1 MEDELVLLT
10 SYFNLVGG
18 RRQDTADT
26 FRVDTDLPSASS
38 PDGTAA
44 LYILTE
50 SSTGGHMGPRARRL
64 VADTIA
70 WEYSS
75 HPDDQPVARLKAAL
89 RAAHDQLTQEFDGHV
104 AVGASVIAVERDV
117 VYLAQ
122 VAPAQVYVMHEN
134 SLHSLPAT
142 ADGSSPFARSLGSRA
157 GPSVSVFRDQ
167 VQADD
172 VVALCSTWFDRTAD
186 ASDVREA
193 FAGGTADDIAESL
206 LEIAKAHDVLDATA
220 IVIEATSA
228 DAIDKRVGEED
239 QPGGFMEQ
247 IDVAVQALAGVGK
260 MLLSELRPA
269 PVTDTGPSN
278 GHTEPAHTEPPE
290 PTEGTA
296 DHSITSEQPLV
307 APRPETSA
315 DFETGEHPIV
325 TPNVSNTLESPA
337 VEFDDSWAGDLSV
350 PTSDETPIE
359 TRSEPSFSDQ
369 MTEEIPAVATPP
381 PPPQKRQPP
390 REPPPEAMSEL
401 DQVNSRLGSTQDM
414 SDVIPPVQAFEEA
427 ASTEPQR
434 IYATNNKD
442 IEAVNRRPRRF
453 GGLDSAPVIR
463 PGPDVDLRKPVSRST
478 PPSLIWGGMA
488 VFLALAVAAVAV
500 FFLNRHTTHTNP
512 YPAAVTADLRHA
524 QAAKSPG
531 QQDNYLSQAS
541 RDITLADQN
550 GSTAAQVAAMRAR
563 LQQTGDSL
571 HHITRVSSPVLIT
584 DFSKF
589 PSATPSQIVSV
600 PGTVYVLDTGRKS
613 VFSVPAHAGQNPTQV
628 SVAGDRFSGFTL
640 GNPQLLAATGTSL
653 YVLDNNNVLFHDAAG
668 VKTATSLTTTA
679 QTTTPSYAS
688 MFATPTGSVFL
699 LDTAGDQIWRF
710 PGGAPPPATYWD
722 SNPPTLKD
730 AVSIA
735 FDSSYV
741 YILKSTGQVLKYDLA
756 NVPQPHQFSINLKTA
771 LKHPVTL
778 YTDAAQKYVWIAD
791 PANRR
796 IVQFGKDGTY
806 LRTYLS
812 AGSMDF
818 SRIHGMTVGPAGN
831 TIYVMAGSKLYDF
844 PVVP

>member
-75 HPDDQPVARLKAAL
+75 HPDDQPVSRLKAAL
-89 RAAHDQLTQEFDGHV
+89 RAAHDQLAREFDGHV

-122 VAPAQVYVMHEN
+122 VAPAQVYVMHDN

-142 ADGSSPFARSLGSRA
+142 ADGSAPFARSLGSRT
-157 GPSVSVFRDQ
+157 GPTISVFRDQ
-167 VQADD
+167 VEAGD

-186 ASDVREA
+186 ATDVRET
-193 FAGGTADDIAESL
+193 FAGSTSDDIAEAL

-220 IVIEATSA
+220 IVIEAASA
-228 DAIDKRVGEED
+228 DELNRREQHED
-239 QPGGFMEQ
+239 SPGGLMDQ
-247 IDVAVQALAGVGK
+247 IDVAVQALADVGK

-269 PVTDTGPSN
+269 PVDTQSPTN
-278 GHTEPAHTEPPE
+278 GSDGAGKPEMPQPAA
-290 PTEGTA
+290 GSGA
-296 DHSITSEQPLV
+296 HSITSEQPLV
-307 APRPETSA
+307 EPRPDTSA

-325 TPNVSNTLESPA
+325 TPDLTHTAEAPA
-337 VEFDDSWAGDLSV
+337 VDADQLWPGDISAPASEDV
-350 PTSDETPIE
+350 VVETHN
-359 TRSEPSFSDQ
+359 EPSFSEQ
-369 MTEEIPAVATPP
+369 MTEELPAVTPSQPP
-381 PPPQKRQPP
+381 PKRRPTRQPP
-390 REPPPEAMSEL
+390 QQSMSEL

-453 GGLDSAPVIR
+453 GGLGATPVIR
-463 PGPDVDLRKPVSRST
+463 PGLDVDLRKPISRST

-488 VFLALAVAAVAV
+488 VFLVLAVAAVAV
-500 FFLNRHTTHTNP
+500 FFLNRHHTHTNP
-512 YPAAVTADLRHA
+512 YPTAVAADLRNA
-524 QAAKSPG
+524 RTAKSPT
-531 QQDNYLSQAS
+531 QQDSYLSQAF
-541 RDITLADQN
+541 RDINLAAQN
-550 GSTAAQVAAMRAR
+550 GSSSAEVARMRTQ
-563 LQQTGDSL
+563 LQQTGDTI

-589 PSATPSQIVSV
+589 PSATPTQIVSI
-600 PGTVYVLDTGRKS
+600 PGTVFVLDPGRKS
-613 VFSVPAHAGQNPTQV
+613 VFSVPAQAGQNPTQV
-628 SVAGDRFSGFTL
+628 TVAGDQYSGFTL
-640 GNPQLLAATGTSL
+640 SNPRLIAATGTSV
-653 YVLDNNNVLFHDAAG
+653 YVLDTNNVLFRDVAG
-668 VKTATSLTTTA
+668 SKTATSLASTS
-679 QTTTPSYAS
+679 QTTKPNYTS

-699 LDTAGDQIWRF
+699 LDTSGDQVWRF

-730 AVSIA
+730 GISIA
-735 FDSSYV
+735 FDSSYL
-741 YILKSTGQVLKYDLA
+741 YILKATGQVLKYDLA
-756 NVPQPHQFSINLKTA
+756 SVPQPHPFNLNLKTGVQ
-771 LKHPVTL
+771 HPVTL

-796 IVQFGKDGTY
+796 ILQLGKDGTY
-806 LRTYLS
+806 VRTYLS
-812 AGSMDF
+812 SGSMDL
-818 SRIHGMTVGPAGN
+818 SRIHGLTVGPAGN
-831 TIYVMAGSKLYDF
+831 TIYVVAGSRLYDF
-844 PVVP
+844 PVTP